1 MNDEDS
7 SRRNAFGANS
17 RTVNGATRGP
27 EDRQLPI
34 YCFSANEGR
43 LVIVNKR
50 VRARWLARERLNGP
64 GVYQSLA
71 NN

>member
-1 MNDEDS
+1 MT
-7 SRRNAFGANS
+7 
-17 RTVNGATRGP
+17 RTVHGATPSALTPGQLTAQTRGP

-34 YCFSANEGR
+34 IVFSANEGR

>member
-1 MNDEDS
+1 MNDEDR
-7 SRRNAFGANS
+7 SRRNAFGVNSQTVHGAN
-17 RTVNGATRGP
+17 AWTR
-27 EDRQLPI
+27 RSTASHLL
-34 YCFSANEGR
+34 FSANEGR

-50 VRARWLARERLNGP
+50 VRARWLARERLSGP